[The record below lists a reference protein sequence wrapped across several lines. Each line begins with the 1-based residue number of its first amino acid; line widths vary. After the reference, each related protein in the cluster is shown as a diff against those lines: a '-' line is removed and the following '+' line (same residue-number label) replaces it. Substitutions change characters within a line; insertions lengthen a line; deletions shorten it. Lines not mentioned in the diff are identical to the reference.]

1 MTKSMYIKEITENI
15 SFFDSKKLKEISN
28 FIKFLKY
35 QDFIDPTVEILSNE
49 EWNNKVKIGIEE
61 KVKGEVVEFESIKN

>member
-15 SFFDSKKLKEISN
+15 SVFDSKKLKEISN

-35 QDFIDPTVEILSNE
+35 QDFIDPTLEILSNE
-49 EWNNKVKIGIEE
+49 EWSKKVSEGLNE
-61 KVKGEVVEFESIKN
+61 KVKGDLVGWETLQ